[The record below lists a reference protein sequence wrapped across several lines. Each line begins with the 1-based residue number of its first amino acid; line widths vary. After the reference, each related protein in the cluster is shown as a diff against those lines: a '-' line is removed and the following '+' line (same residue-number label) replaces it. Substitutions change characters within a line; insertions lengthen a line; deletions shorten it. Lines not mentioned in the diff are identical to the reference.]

1 MSSRISAQ
9 LMLLTSSLRGTGLA
23 GPSVATAARVQ
34 AAFAARLSHAI
45 DVGQLERRW
54 ARRRL
59 GEELPLQL
67 QLGRRGA
74 HVLGRGEG
82 EEGRGGPTYV
92 KRIELNPED
101 AEMLRPAAATT
112 NASGKEGRWGRRDR
126 KMCERGPLCHHDI
139 ILKSVCDGRQAGR
152 RAARRARARRSARGS
167 LMGGTSA
174 DDERLLTR
182 RTCRRVAPFCTKG
195 EKAAKLVKK
204 VCLFRCCHGG
214 RSHAAGFHAGR
225 ACSQGCS
232 CCSRL
237 WARSRKAT

>member
-1 MSSRISAQ
+1 MSSRMSAQ

-23 GPSVATAARVQ
+23 GPSMATAARVQ

-101 AEMLRPAAATT
+101 AEMLCPAAATT

-152 RAARRARARRSARGS
+152 RAARRARARGRRLGS
-167 LMGGTSA
+167 LWEVQTHNEPMF
-174 DDERLLTR
+174 
-182 RTCRRVAPFCTKG
+182 RTTAPK
-195 EKAAKLVKK
+195 
-204 VCLFRCCHGG
+204 GG
-214 RSHAAGFHAGR
+214 RSVQKKSGK
-225 ACSQGCS
+225 
-232 CCSRL
+232 L
-237 WARSRKAT
+237 PN

>member
-1 MSSRISAQ
+1 MSSRMSAQ

-23 GPSVATAARVQ
+23 GPSMATAARVQ

-101 AEMLRPAAATT
+101 AEMLCPAAATT

-139 ILKSVCDGRQAGR
+139 LLQRLCDGRQGGESST
-152 RAARRARARRSARGS
+152 AASS
-167 LMGGTSA
+167 
-174 DDERLLTR
+174 TR
-182 RTCRRVAPFCTKG
+182 VGLRRVG
-195 EKAAKLVKK
+195 KK
-204 VCLFRCCHGG
+204 YVVP
-214 RSHAAGFHAGR
+214 
-225 ACSQGCS
+225 
-232 CCSRL
+232 
-237 WARSRKAT
+237 

>member
-1 MSSRISAQ
+1 M
-9 LMLLTSSLRGTGLA
+9 
-23 GPSVATAARVQ
+23 ATAARVQ

-112 NASGKEGRWGRRDR
+112 HASGGKEGGAGGSS
-126 KMCERGPLCHHDI
+126 MC
-139 ILKSVCDGRQAGR
+139 K
-152 RAARRARARRSARGS
+152 RGS
-167 LMGGTSA
+167 
-174 DDERLLTR
+174 
-182 RTCRRVAPFCTKG
+182 
-195 EKAAKLVKK
+195 
-204 VCLFRCCHGG
+204 
-214 RSHAAGFHAGR
+214 
-225 ACSQGCS
+225 
-232 CCSRL
+232 
-237 WARSRKAT
+237 

>member
-1 MSSRISAQ
+1 MSAQ

-23 GPSVATAARVQ
+23 GPSMATAARVQ

-101 AEMLRPAAATT
+101 AEMLRPAAATAH
-112 NASGKEGRWGRRDR
+112 ASGGKEGGAGESS
-126 KMCERGPLCHHDI
+126 MCKRGPRCHHDI
-139 ILKSVCDGRQAGR
+139 
-152 RAARRARARRSARGS
+152 
-167 LMGGTSA
+167 
-174 DDERLLTR
+174 LL
-182 RTCRRVAPFCTKG
+182 
-195 EKAAKLVKK
+195 
-204 VCLFRCCHGG
+204 
-214 RSHAAGFHAGR
+214 
-225 ACSQGCS
+225 
-232 CCSRL
+232 
-237 WARSRKAT
+237 